1 MNKKKPSIV
10 LLACG
15 CLAALSACGGT
26 PEKPGSSSDKVDD
39 TSGSVPSDGKTHVKF
54 WHTMGKV
61 NQDLLRGMIKA
72 FQQQNPNIVID
83 DLSAAGGY
91 DEIQN
96 FILNNVA
103 T

>member
-26 PEKPGSSSDKVDD
+26 PEKPGSSSGKVDD
-39 TSGSVPSDGKTHVKF
+39 TSSVAPSDGKTHVKF

-72 FQQQNPNIVID
+72 FKPEHR
-83 DLSAAGGY
+83 Y
-91 DEIQN
+91 
-96 FILNNVA
+96 
-103 T
+103 

>member
-15 CLAALSACGGT
+15 CLAALSACRGT

-39 TSGSVPSDGKTHVKF
+39 TSGSAPSDGKTHVKF

-61 NQDLLRGMIKA
+61 N
-72 FQQQNPNIVID
+72 
-83 DLSAAGGY
+83 
-91 DEIQN
+91 
-96 FILNNVA
+96 
-103 T
+103 